1 MTKVWKIIARPTSKA
16 GEIML
21 KEYYLVAMASEHAAI
36 EYLRFRAE
44 HLRNAQLESR
54 GEVSPDFVDWVG
66 GLRDGQILRVT
77 AVT

>member
-36 EYLRFRAE
+36 EYLRLRKE

-54 GEVSPDFVDWVG
+54 GEASSDFVDWVG
-66 GLRDGQILRVT
+66 GLRDGQILCVITVT
-77 AVT
+77 